1 MAGTIDG
8 LEQDAISNKSA
19 FMEIQ
24 QQLSMPH
31 HQAYSSIRS
40 SYAPGA
46 QSAHEAFAQAQGPRS
61 LSGYPFASMN
71 NSPLHNTYSHHTGHP
86 YIGSYPPNVSN
97 CAPCPSPT
105 RDGEFYNLLFILM
118 VFYPSLCSLN
128 HLLICCYLRQKT
140 V

>member
-8 LEQDAISNKSA
+8 LEQDAMSNKSA

-46 QSAHEAFAQAQGPRS
+46 QAAHEAFAQAQGQRS

-86 YIGSYPPNVSN
+86 YIGSYPPNVTS

-105 RDGEFYNLLFILM
+105 RDGECFTFF
-118 VFYPSLCSLN
+118 VFFFFF
-128 HLLICCYLRQKT
+128 
-140 V
+140 